1 MIVWL
6 WDAYGPAR
14 SGRGITDDED
24 RAIHNA
30 ETLMRSGQASVAR
43 VESAHADLGTRTL
56 TSGYRRTGQ
65 GWRGRSGDT
74 GIRWEPFA
82 PAPERAAS

>member
-14 SGRGITDDED
+14 GGRGITDDEE
-24 RAIHNA
+24 RAIQNA
-30 ETLMRSGQASVAR
+30 ETLMRSGQARVAQ

-65 GWRGRSGDT
+65 GWRGRYGDT
-74 GIRWEPFA
+74 GIRWESFA
-82 PAPERAAS
+82 PAPETVAS